1 MGCIQSSYVGID
13 PSFTCT
19 GVGAVSP
26 TKVSHFHF
34 RGPTLKGKRAGGV
47 ARLTA
52 LQHELQQH
60 LEYLVRNLGPIK
72 HVCIEGPAYAA
83 TNRADDLGQLRGVYS
98 VCAAGFCDTV
108 TVVPP
113 TSLKK
118 FATGSGA
125 ATKEKMVKTATEI
138 CDERLLHD
146 EADALWLAV
155 LARGLEDA
163 TLELKRY
170 QIEVIDGIRNPKV
183 KRRVSTR
190 QADNI

>member
-1 MGCIQSSYVGID
+1 MGSIQSSYVGID

-19 GVGAVSP
+19 GVGAVNP
-26 TKVSHFHF
+26 TKISHFYF
-34 RGPTLKGKRAGGV
+34 RGPELRGKRTGGIG
-47 ARLTA
+47 RLTA
-52 LQHELQQH
+52 LQHELRMH

-83 TNRADDLGQLRGVYS
+83 TNRADDLGQLRGVYA
-98 VCAAGFCDTV
+98 VCAAEFCETI

-113 TSLKK
+113 TALKK

-125 ATKEKMVKTATEI
+125 ATKEKMVKAAAAI
-138 CDERLLHD
+138 CDEKLLHD

-155 LARGLEDA
+155 LANGLEDES
-163 TLELKRY
+163 LKLKRY

-183 KRRVSTR
+183 KRRISTR
-190 QADNI
+190 HADNI